1 MLPNEQPSHWAPR
14 QVVPQPP
21 MHSPTARGRDLAP
34 QAQGS
39 SAREVQSPETPPGP
53 PGQEAPAE
61 DAPAQDASAQEPPGQ
76 DAAGQE
82 APGQEAPAQQAPAQ
96 DAPGQ
101 DTPAQEP
108 TPPAGDEAAVAEF
121 SFTWDGIKEWAS
133 DLVAELGMLVL
144 WTLLI
149 LAVAWLALKVA
160 KSFAHWLQKKFVK
173 RTSNELDD
181 HIFVFLLRA
190 VRMTIVVAALLE
202 ICRIWSVEEPEKW
215 IEASWMLLL
224 FLLGSRLVGALLRL
238 TEAPLLARNPNLVT
252 AMPLINRGAR
262 IGVVV
267 LGALFALA
275 HAGLNIAPLLGGA
288 GVMGLA
294 LSLAAKDTLS
304 NLIAGVLLT
313 IDRPFQVG
321 DRIELWNAPR
331 ETGTWGD
338 VVDIGLR
345 ATKIRNPD
353 NLVVVV
359 PNNEIMQRDIINYTM
374 SGDDIRLRLPF
385 SVAYESDVH
394 RAKDVLVR
402 VALKVKNVRA
412 EPAPFVIVRGF
423 GPSEVNLQLR
433 VWISDAR
440 ARRRVG
446 DEITE
451 RALEAFEAEGLE
463 IPYPKR
469 ELYIRQGPALP
480 PPPSPSSLPPPS
492 PPPQE

>member
-1 MLPNEQPSHWAPR
+1 
-14 QVVPQPP
+14 

-39 SAREVQSPETPPGP
+39 SAQEVQSQETPPGP
-53 PGQEAPAE
+53 PGQEVSAE
-61 DAPAQDASAQEPPGQ
+61 DS
-76 DAAGQE
+76 
-82 APGQEAPAQQAPAQ
+82 PAQ

-101 DTPAQEP
+101 QQPAQDAAAQQEVPAQQTPAQDTPGQDGSAQEP

-144 WTLLI
+144 WTLGI
-149 LAVAWLALKVA
+149 LLLAWLALKVA
-160 KSFAHWLQKKFVK
+160 KSFAYWLQKKFVK

-480 PPPSPSSLPPPS
+480 PPSSPPSLPPPS
-492 PPPQE
+492 PSPPQE